1 LHALRIGF
9 PPAFTAI
16 PVPATPPASMT
27 PTTPP
32 PPLTRAQ
39 QLQRL
44 EESARCEL
52 GQLREQQLRQAAA
65 PDWLASS
72 IGWDLAQD

>member
-1 LHALRIGF
+1 
-9 PPAFTAI
+9 
-16 PVPATPPASMT
+16 MT

-32 PPLTRAQ
+32 PLLTRAQ

-44 EESARCEL
+44 EESAKCEL
-52 GQLREQQLRQAAA
+52 GQLREQQLRQAEA
-65 PDWLASS
+65 PDWLASN